1 MKWFEHR
8 TDAHGNKKIRK
19 IEIFYKERGDQ
30 AVMAAIGRF
39 WRLHEIVGTQGQGD
53 DGLDTF
59 SLPDDYGL
67 DVLADDLYCSQ
78 DELVEFFDL
87 LAEINSIDADAWQQN
102 QRVYL
107 PKLAERADTYTKRLA
122 QRREREKSRCDDGQ
136 YGPKAKTI
144 SGECSNIVRTDFE
157 ESSESVRNCSPPQT
171 QTQTQAQEQR
181 QTQKTKAKDVD
192 ASSQPQPPNGGNG
205 DARPQLVFSCPHFEI
220 DQEYFDALLQD
231 YPGLS
236 REVLNREIRKAADW
250 ITDNPGKHKRKA
262 KTGHIAN
269 PRSFLRRWLEK
280 VEVRGSP
287 ANASCSPSGNY
298 HGKTPGGSH
307 EPGKY
312 AGIGETI
319 EIPD

>member
-19 IEIFYKERGDQ
+19 IEIFYKERGGQ

-39 WRLHEIVGTQGQGD
+39 WRLHEIVGMQGQAD

-78 DELVEFFDL
+78 EELVEFFDL
-87 LAEINSIDADAWQQN
+87 LAEINSIDAEAWQQHR
-102 QRVYL
+102 RVYL
-107 PKLAERADTYTKRLA
+107 PKLAERADTYTKRLN
-122 QRREREKSRCDDGQ
+122 RIRTHKE
-136 YGPKAKTI
+136 PP
-144 SGECSNIVRTDFE
+144 SNNVRTGCEDNPTKF
-157 ESSESVRNCSPPQT
+157 SP
-171 QTQTQAQEQR
+171 QTQTQAQTQR
-181 QTQKTKAKDVD
+181 QSQKTKAEGVD
-192 ASSQPQPPNGGNG
+192 APSQPQPPDGGNG
-205 DARPQLVFSCPHFEI
+205 DARPLPVFSCPHFAI

-231 YPGLS
+231 FPGLS
-236 REVLNREIRKAADW
+236 PEILNREIRKAADW

-262 KTGHIAN
+262 RTGHIAN

-287 ANASCSPSGNY
+287 ANAGCSPSGNY
-298 HGKTPGGSH
+298 HGKNPGGSH